1 MVRELIGI
9 PVGGVMKSRSILWSG
24 LAAVGVLAGAAT
36 MAVSGWPA
44 TALAQP
50 SPEPPEC
57 NCSRGLNLAT
67 NGAPVLIRHCQCGIL
82 TCAVV
87 VSSGQLQCTP

>member
-1 MVRELIGI
+1 MVREFIVI
-9 PVGGVMKSRSILWSG
+9 AVGGVMKTRSILWSG

-36 MAVSGWPA
+36 MAVSGWPG

-50 SPEPPEC
+50 TPEPTEC
-57 NCSRGLNLAT
+57 NCSRGLNLAA
-67 NGAPVLIRHCQCGIL
+67 GGSPVLIRHCQCGIL